1 MKILTIANR
10 KGGAGKST
18 CAANLAVECAKSNLK
33 VALIDLD
40 PQKTLQSW
48 WEKREA
54 ADIDLIE
61 SDYNDLENSLKK
73 LKVLGY
79 DLCLID
85 TPGDISHNTKMGIK
99 HADLVLIPSK
109 PTPPDLGAIGRTIAI
124 MNEENKKFFFL
135 VTQAISRAN
144 AALQAAS
151 VLSEFGPVA
160 PCTIPNKV
168 VYSNAMSVGMGASEL
183 DPNGTPE
190 LVQLWIYVANH
201 LGFITQTTQKAKIA

>member
-18 CAANLAVECAKSNLK
+18 CAANLAVEGVKAKLK

-40 PQKTLQSW
+40 SQKTLQSW

-54 ADIDLIE
+54 SDIDLIE
-61 SDYNDLENSLKK
+61 SDFDNLEHSLKT
-73 LKVLGY
+73 LATRGY
-79 DLCLID
+79 DLCIID
-85 TPGDISHNTKMGIK
+85 TPGDISQNTRMGIK
-99 HADLVLIPSK
+99 YADLVLIPSK
-109 PTPPDLGAIGRTIAI
+109 PTPPDLGAIGRTFAI
-124 MNEENKKFFFL
+124 MSEENKKFVFL

-168 VYSNAMSVGMGASEL
+168 VYSNAMAEGVGASEL

-190 LVQLWIYVANH
+190 LIKLWLYISHH
-201 LGFITQTTQKAKIA
+201 LGFANNSAQKAKIA